1 MNKSNSNCLVCF
13 EKPPDTVFMNCGH
26 GGICY
31 ECALDL
37 WRSSSECFL
46 CRKVNLINDNK
57 ENCLNSI
64 NRFII

>member
-46 CRKVNLINDNK
+46 CRKVNLINDN
-57 ENCLNSI
+57 
-64 NRFII
+64 